1 MSYFLYSLAAFAV
14 SVLAGTGVGGGGLFI
29 LYLVSVL
36 GTPQTDA
43 QAVNLVFFISAAIA
57 ALPYHIKKRRMDLR
71 VILICIVFASVG
83 TVLGTL
89 LRQRLPEDA
98 IRSAFG
104 WLLVISGSITLLR
117 RKKRPSENGRSL
129 K

>member
-57 ALPYHIKKRRMDLR
+57 ALP
-71 VILICIVFASVG
+71 
-83 TVLGTL
+83 
-89 LRQRLPEDA
+89 
-98 IRSAFG
+98 
-104 WLLVISGSITLLR
+104 
-117 RKKRPSENGRSL
+117 
-129 K
+129 